1 MLKAIYENNVIIKY
15 IKKIKYDYA
24 VCPWQT
30 RWKLGGK
37 SISALFLPA
46 KIIKTEWKKI
56 VQI

>member
-1 MLKAIYENNVIIKY
+1 MKIMLLSNIH
-15 IKKIKYDYA
+15 KKIKYDYA

-46 KIIKTEWKKI
+46 KIIKTGWKKI